1 MKIYTFQIMLKDCEG
16 ERLFQRV
23 LRTSKREIT
32 KARNLIIKKFKIQE
46 KEFELIKKRE
56 RVSDQDY
63 FDYNVDLINEIRDRI
78 ESDYTIEQ
86 IYEIKTFEIPINKQ
100 GILKAWT
107 IGYVDM
113 E

>member
-1 MKIYTFQIMLKDCEG
+1 MLKDLEG
-16 ERLFQRV
+16 EYLYQKV

-32 KARNLIIKKFKIQE
+32 KARNSIIKKFKIQE
-46 KEFELIKKRE
+46 KEFELEKTKIASL
-56 RVSDQDY
+56 SDEDY
-63 FDYNVDLINEIRDRI
+63 FDYNVDLNNEEKIRK
-78 ESDYTIEQ
+78 ETDYQTIEQ

-100 GILKAWT
+100 GIIKAWK